1 MEAPM
6 HARLN
11 DEPAL
16 KPLSGQELQNKVKE
30 LQEVLRVVRNRL
42 SDYRDATKTEL
53 IQQEAGRCDP
63 QRNR

>member
-1 MEAPM
+1 M

-16 KPLSGQELQNKVKE
+16 KPLSGQELQDKVKE
-30 LQEVLRVVRNRL
+30 LQEVLRVIRNRL

-53 IQQEAGRCDP
+53 IQQEAGDP